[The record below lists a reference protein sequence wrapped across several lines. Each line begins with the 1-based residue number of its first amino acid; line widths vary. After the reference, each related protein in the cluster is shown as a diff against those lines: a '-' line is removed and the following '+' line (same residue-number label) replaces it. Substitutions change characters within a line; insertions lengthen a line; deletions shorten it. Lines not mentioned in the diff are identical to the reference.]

1 MWKNWEQHSDM
12 YEIWMRLEIHCV
24 WYCWIGVSVSE
35 SAYLTQFV
43 TFKEGV
49 EGWQRLSRVQ
59 HTQHR
64 CRYNP
69 PCGHGTALPHLSC
82 SHRGP
87 SNCLHLRTQSR
98 QNRYRCCRSAHVWNM
113 LDMMTMIETCFGH
126 CVWISKYVFALFWRC
141 LLSDFFKTPH
151 EPKGWQ
157 NRNIL
162 SGADTSSSCQAA
174 SPHGRR
180 TFQKNMARQGP
191 IDLKVDTV
199 SRQ

>member
-1 MWKNWEQHSDM
+1 MRLLDSTNMFVAQKLLRFEGIHVDRRRNRHMTSIAEEQWRIQCEKNWEQHSDT
-12 YEIWMRLEIHCV
+12 YEIWMRLEMHCV

-43 TFKEGV
+43 TFKEEV

-113 LDMMTMIETCFGH
+113 LDT
-126 CVWISKYVFALFWRC
+126 W
-141 LLSDFFKTPH
+141 
-151 EPKGWQ
+151 WQ
-157 NRNIL
+157 W
-162 SGADTSSSCQAA
+162 
-174 SPHGRR
+174 
-180 TFQKNMARQGP
+180 
-191 IDLKVDTV
+191 
-199 SRQ
+199 